1 MTKTTIDLPAAKRVL
16 SGVPQPILAAVSG
29 GRDSMCLLH
38 FLHTW
43 GKVNQVEVTAAHFN
57 HHLRGE
63 TADRDEGFVKR
74 ICAEWGIPCVCGS
87 GETRT
92 YAEQEGLSLE
102 EAARILRYRFLE
114 EARLQKGCASILT
127 AHHADDNAET
137 MLLNLLRG
145 TGLQG
150 LTGIPEQRDHIFRP
164 FLQVTRAELEVYA
177 AEHNI
182 PFVEDETNALDD
194 AARNVLRHKVLPVLK
209 ELNPRAVENMSRT
222 AELLTQDARALE
234 EAVEAVVS
242 KAAVMPGEKA
252 ELPVSA
258 CEHQSEAVLSRVM
271 LKLLASVGGHRKD
284 LAATHVGVV
293 LDLIRGEVGREV
305 SLPYGMS
312 AGRTDDSL
320 LICRTGNLPEQRS
333 IRSGECVPFGAWSV
347 AVGVEPVAGA
357 LCYALRPEEPL
368 LVTGWRS
375 TDRMTLP
382 GSRGPRSLK
391 RLCMDAG
398 IAPANRNLMPVLR
411 AGDQIVAAP
420 GIGVDLAF
428 VPQKGHAAIYVS
440 FQNENSRY

>member
-1 MTKTTIDLPAAKRVL
+1 MTKTTIDLPAAKRFL

-43 GKVNQVEVTAAHFN
+43 GKVNHVEVTAAHFN

-63 TADRDEGFVKR
+63 TADRDEAFVKR

-258 CEHQSEAVLSRVM
+258 CEHQSEAVLSRTV
-271 LKLLASVGGHRKD
+271 LRLLASVGGHRKD

-305 SLPYGMS
+305 SLPYGMTARREKETLRILRRRELPES
-312 AGRTDDSL
+312 CVISVGETVNFGSWRITLGREAMPGAYAMTEASDL
-320 LICRTGNLPEQRS
+320 LITVWHPQ
-333 IRSGECVPFGAWSV
+333 
-347 AVGVEPVAGA
+347 
-357 LCYALRPEEPL
+357 
-368 LVTGWRS
+368 
-375 TDRMTLP
+375 DRLTLA

-391 RLCMDAG
+391 RLFADTG

>member
-1 MTKTTIDLPAAKRVL
+1 MTKTTIDLPEAKRFL

-38 FLHTW
+38 VLHTW
-43 GKVNQVEVTAAHFN
+43 GEANRVEVIAAHFN
-57 HHLRGE
+57 HRLRGE
-63 TADRDEGFVKR
+63 TADRDEAFVKR
-74 ICAEWGIPCVCGS
+74 ICAEWGIPCICGS
-87 GETRT
+87 GDTRT

-114 EARLQKGCASILT
+114 ETRLQKGCVSILT

-164 FLQVTRAELEVYA
+164 FLQVTRAELEAYA
-177 AEHNI
+177 TEHNI

-222 AELLTQDARALE
+222 AELLTQDVRALE
-234 EAVEAVVS
+234 TAAEAVFS
-242 KAAVMPGEKA
+242 KAAVTPDEKA

-258 CEHQSEAVLSRVM
+258 CEHQPQAVLSRVV
-271 LKLLASVGGHRKD
+271 LRLLAIVGGHQKD
-284 LAATHVGVV
+284 LAATHAEAV

-305 SLPYGMS
+305 SLPYSMT
-312 AGRTDDSL
+312 AQRETETLRIFRRTEV
-320 LICRTGNLPEQRS
+320 PES
-333 IRSGECVPFGAWSV
+333 CSV
-347 AVGVEPVAGA
+347 AVGETVNFGSWRVTLGKEAVPNS
-357 LCYALRPEEPL
+357 YAIAERPDL
-368 LVTGWRS
+368 AITLWRPQ
-375 TDRMTLP
+375 DRLTLA

-391 RLCMDAG
+391 RLFADAG
-398 IAPANRNLMPVLR
+398 IAPADRDVMPVLR
-411 AGDQIVAAP
+411 TEDQIMAAP
-420 GIGVDLAF
+420 GIGVDVAF
-428 VPQKGHAAIYVS
+428 VPENERAAIYVS
-440 FQNENSRY
+440 FQNENSLY

>member
-1 MTKTTIDLPAAKRVL
+1 MTKTTIDLPEAKRFL
-16 SGVPQPILAAVSG
+16 SGVPQPVLAAVSG

-38 FLHTW
+38 FLHAW
-43 GKVNQVEVTAAHFN
+43 GKANHVEVVAAHFN

-63 TADRDEGFVKR
+63 TADRDEAFVKR

-87 GETRT
+87 GDTRA

-114 EARLQKGCASILT
+114 ETRLQKGCASILT

-164 FLQVTRAELEVYA
+164 FLQVTRGELEAYA

-182 PFVEDETNALDD
+182 PFVEDETNAMDD
-194 AARNVLRHKVLPVLK
+194 ATRNVLRHKVLPVLK

-222 AELLTQDARALE
+222 AELLAQDARALE

-242 KAAVMPGEKA
+242 KAVVTPGKKA

-258 CEHQSEAVLSRVM
+258 CEHQPEAVLSRTV
-271 LKLLASVGGHRKD
+271 LRLLANVGGHRKD
-284 LAATHVGVV
+284 LAATHVDAV
-293 LDLIRGEVGREV
+293 LDLLRGEVGREV
-305 SLPYGMS
+305 SLPYGMTARREKEALRVLRRREIPES
-312 AGRTDDSL
+312 CVISVGETVNFGSWRITLGREAMPGAYAMAEASDL
-320 LICRTGNLPEQRS
+320 LITVWHPQ
-333 IRSGECVPFGAWSV
+333 
-347 AVGVEPVAGA
+347 
-357 LCYALRPEEPL
+357 
-368 LVTGWRS
+368 
-375 TDRMTLP
+375 DRLTLA

-391 RLCMDAG
+391 RLFADTG
-398 IAPANRNLMPVLR
+398 IAPADRDVMPVLR
-411 AGDQIVAAP
+411 MGDQIIAVP
-420 GIGVDLAF
+420 GIGVDQAF
-428 VPQKGHAAIYVS
+428 VPKKEHAVIYVS
-440 FQNENSRY
+440 FQNENSLY

>member
-1 MTKTTIDLPAAKRVL
+1 
-16 SGVPQPILAAVSG
+16 
-29 GRDSMCLLH
+29 MCLLH

-164 FLQVTRAELEVYA
+164 FLQVTRAELEAYA
-177 AEHNI
+177 AEHSV

-222 AELLTQDARALE
+222 AELLTQDAQVLDG
-234 EAVEAVVS
+234 AVEAVLG
-242 KAAVMPGEKA
+242 KAAVTPGEKA
-252 ELPVSA
+252 ELPLTA
-258 CEHQSEAVLSRVM
+258 CEHQPRAVLSRAVRS
-271 LKLLASVGGHRKD
+271 LLTSVGGHQKD
-284 LAATHVGVV
+284 LAATHVGAV

-368 LVTGWRS
+368 LVTGWS
-375 TDRMTLP
+375 PTDRMTLP

-398 IAPANRNLMPVLR
+398 IPPADRNLMPVLR
-411 AGDQIVAAP
+411 TGDQIVAAP

>member
-1 MTKTTIDLPAAKRVL
+1 MTKTTIDLPEAKRFL

-38 FLHTW
+38 FLHSW
-43 GKVNQVEVTAAHFN
+43 GKANHVEVTAAHFN

-63 TADRDEGFVKR
+63 TADRDEAFVKR

-164 FLQVTRAELEVYA
+164 FLQVTRAELEAYA

-182 PFVEDETNALDD
+182 PFVEDETNAMDD
-194 AARNVLRHKVLPVLK
+194 ATRNVLRHKVLPVLK

-222 AELLTQDARALE
+222 AELLAQDARALE
-234 EAVEAVVS
+234 EAVKAVVS
-242 KAAVMPGEKA
+242 KAAVTSGQKA

-258 CEHQSEAVLSRVM
+258 CEHQPEAVLSRTV
-271 LKLLASVGGHRKD
+271 LRLLANVGGHRKD
-284 LAATHVGVV
+284 LAATHVDAV
-293 LDLIRGEVGREV
+293 LDLLRGEVGREV
-305 SLPYGMS
+305 ALPYGMT
-312 AGRTDDSL
+312 ARRETETLRILRRTN
-320 LICRTGNLPEQRS
+320 IPKNCA
-333 IRSGECVPFGAWSV
+333 I
-347 AVGVEPVAGA
+347 AVGETVNFGSWRVTLGREAMPGA
-357 LCYALRPEEPL
+357 YAMAEASDLSITVWHPQ
-368 LVTGWRS
+368 
-375 TDRMTLP
+375 DRLTLA

-391 RLCMDAG
+391 RLFADTG
-398 IAPANRNLMPVLR
+398 IAPADRDVMPVLR
-411 AGDQIVAAP
+411 MGDQIIAVP

-428 VPQKGHAAIYVS
+428 VPKKEHAVIYVS
-440 FQNENSRY
+440 FQNENSLY